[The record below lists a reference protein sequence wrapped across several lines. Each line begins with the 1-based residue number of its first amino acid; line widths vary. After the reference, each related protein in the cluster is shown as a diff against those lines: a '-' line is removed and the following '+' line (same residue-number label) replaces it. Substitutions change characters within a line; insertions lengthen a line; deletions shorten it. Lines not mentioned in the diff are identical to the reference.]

1 MNSPRYLIPGG
12 ALTVLIVLPFLVSP
26 FHMDLAIRIL
36 ILALLA
42 LSLDLLVGHAKM
54 ISLGHAAFF
63 GIGAYTMAL
72 LVDKGGIAPLFAVP
86 LSVLGAVVAAAL
98 VGFLAVRTWGIYFV
112 LITLAFS
119 QAFYYLVHDSTFT
132 GGSDG
137 VVLMERGSYDL
148 FGIAILNL
156 DNERQF
162 YFFVLALIAAF
173 IAFLYVLIRSPF
185 GQIVKGIGLNAPRL
199 ESVGFDSKTY
209 ALTAFVIAGGGAGL
223 AGYLFALHQ
232 MFADPTLLSWH
243 MSGQILIMLV
253 LGGSGTLVG
262 PVLGAVLI
270 TLLEE
275 YLGTYTSN
283 WKFFLGIML
292 VLFVLRVRGGA
303 WPWIAARAE
312 NLKRRDGEARP

>member
-1 MNSPRYLIPGG
+1 
-12 ALTVLIVLPFLVSP
+12 
-26 FHMDLAIRIL
+26 
-36 ILALLA
+36 
-42 LSLDLLVGHAKM
+42 
-54 ISLGHAAFF
+54 
-63 GIGAYTMAL
+63 
-72 LVDKGGIAPLFAVP
+72 
-86 LSVLGAVVAAAL
+86 
-98 VGFLAVRTWGIYFV
+98 
-112 LITLAFS
+112 
-119 QAFYYLVHDSTFT
+119 
-132 GGSDG
+132 
-137 VVLMERGSYDL
+137 
-148 FGIAILNL
+148 
-156 DNERQF
+156 
-162 YFFVLALIAAF
+162 
-173 IAFLYVLIRSPF
+173 
-185 GQIVKGIGLNAPRL
+185 
-199 ESVGFDSKTY
+199 
-209 ALTAFVIAGGGAGL
+209 
-223 AGYLFALHQ
+223 